1 VYGCKEEAVVKLVY
15 SKQFEADRRQ
25 CRCTT
30 CANYVREQDD
40 TEIKKQEL
48 IVDANDLPQEYYDH
62 IVDSLGL
69 TPKVPA
75 GVPIKWG

>member
-1 VYGCKEEAVVKLVY
+1 MYGCKEEAVVKLVY

-62 IVDSLGL
+62 IELENEERDCPEGRGSGE
-69 TPKVPA
+69 
-75 GVPIKWG
+75 